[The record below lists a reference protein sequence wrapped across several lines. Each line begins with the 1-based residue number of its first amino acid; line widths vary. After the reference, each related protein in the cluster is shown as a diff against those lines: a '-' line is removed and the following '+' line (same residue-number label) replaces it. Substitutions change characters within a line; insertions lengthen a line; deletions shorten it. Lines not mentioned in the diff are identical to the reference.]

1 MGGEALKCRHS
12 QKVLFS
18 LLIVPAEVVPGGT
31 LRWSAT
37 CVSGV
42 GRLYPPSSP
51 PPNYRSFQS
60 ERSEEHIIAPQS
72 FSTFAADPARLE
84 IKQRGF

>member
-1 MGGEALKCRHS
+1 MGGGEALKYRHS

-18 LLIVPAEVVPGGT
+18 PLIVPAEVVPGGT

-42 GRLYPPSSP
+42 GRLYPPSP
-51 PPNYRSFQS
+51 PPQLQELS
-60 ERSEEHIIAPQS
+60 ERAH
-72 FSTFAADPARLE
+72 
-84 IKQRGF
+84 RGNTLSPHKASALSLLTLLA

>member
-1 MGGEALKCRHS
+1 MRGLWGGEVKYRHS

-18 LLIVPAEVVPGGT
+18 PLIVLAEVVPGGT

-42 GRLYPPSSP
+42 GRLYPPP
-51 PPNYRSFQS
+51 PPPPITGAFRASALRNTLSPHKAS
-60 ERSEEHIIAPQS
+60 ALSLLTLLA
-72 FSTFAADPARLE
+72 
-84 IKQRGF
+84 